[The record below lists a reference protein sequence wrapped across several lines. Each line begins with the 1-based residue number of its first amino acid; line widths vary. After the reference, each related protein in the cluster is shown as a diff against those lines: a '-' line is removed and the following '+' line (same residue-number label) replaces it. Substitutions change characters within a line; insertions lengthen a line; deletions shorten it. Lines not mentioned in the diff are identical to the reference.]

1 MDIKKITLTLI
12 LLTTFICG
20 CKKKTNSVNDS
31 GAQTPANYL
40 SSSDYGTLKIEI
52 AYNAGYPPASETI
65 NNIKSFLSS
74 HTNKPGGIT
83 VVLNEITE
91 APPARSSMAD
101 IMAIEKKYRTV
112 FTSGDILTT
121 FVYLSNS
128 EYEEGQGN
136 YQTLGIEYGPGS
148 IVLFGRT
155 MRTLSGGIG
164 QPPYYILESS
174 VAMHEFGHILGL
186 VNAGSKMVSSHM
198 DGAHAHH
205 CNNKECLM
213 YFAVETSDLVANL
226 LGGSIP
232 ALDGNCTN
240 DLRANGGK

>member
-20 CKKKTNSVNDS
+20 CKKKTSGSDS

-40 SSSDYGTLKIEI
+40 SSSEFTSLTIEI
-52 AYNAGYPPASETI
+52 AYNTGYPPAPETI
-65 NNIKSFLSS
+65 NNIKSFLAS
-74 HTNKPGGIT
+74 HTNKPSGIS
-83 VVLNEITE
+83 VVLHEINET
-91 APPARSSMAD
+91 PPTRSSMAY
-101 IMAIEKKYRTV
+101 IMDVEKKYRTV
-112 FTSGDILTT
+112 FTGNNVLTT

-128 EYEEGQGN
+128 EYDEGQGN

-148 IVLFGRT
+148 IVLFGRS
-155 MRTLSGGIG
+155 MRTHSGGIS
-164 QPPYYILESS
+164 QPPYSILESS

-186 VNAGSKMVSSHM
+186 VNAGSKMVTSHM
-198 DGAHAHH
+198 DNGHVHH

-226 LGGSIP
+226 LGGNIP
-232 ALDGNCTN
+232 VLDGNCTN